1 MEENLPQVQTIQTM
15 QEAYDVVETLSKQ
28 TSGAIQKALR
38 AQLAVV
44 QLLQKPILVRTC
56 IDTVFENLYQGIEE
70 ASSEAEIK
78 LMRNQSA
85 LLVQSTLFF
94 VQATILKKKNESKE
108 EGKDL
113 FRIATQN
120 VASFSGDIL
129 KVYIEG
135 QIGEVTTLKSRI
147 ESGFSVFNNYL
158 ENKKQIDK
166 NLPDE
171 AKEMFHKRFANF
183 VFGFF
188 ENSKEE
194 EDYLKLLDSVFEKF
208 ERNKVLL
215 GKSILLSELIMN
227 NYQEII
233 DYKLRDDLLLIVK
246 KEKDLTVIK
255 PTLFNGWYL
264 LIYPFIFISLLIS
277 FIIDYFA
284 KTTFI
289 ASTFMYY
296 WLLFPLP
303 IYAFKYFKNNLKKK
317 KLIEEINEIKLAI
330 TEKKTALKHKY
341 ESISKTL
348 NPYS

>member
-1 MEENLPQVQTIQTM
+1 MEQNLPQAQSIQTM
-15 QEAYDVVETLSKQ
+15 QEAYDVVDTLSKQ
-28 TSGAIQKALR
+28 TSGVIQKALR

-44 QLLQKPILVRTC
+44 QLIQKPILVRTC
-56 IDTVFENLYQGIEE
+56 IDTVFENLHQGIEE

-78 LMRNQSA
+78 LMRKQSA

-94 VQATILKKKNESKE
+94 VQATILKKKKESNE

-120 VASFSGDIL
+120 VASFSGEIL
-129 KVYIEG
+129 LTVATNGTSLVPVGLELFK
-135 QIGEVTTLKSRI
+135 
-147 ESGFSVFNNYL
+147 NYFD
-158 ENKKQIDK
+158 NKKEIEDS
-166 NLPDE
+166 LPE
-171 AKEMFHKRFANF
+171 EKKVQFHKRFVNY
-183 VFGFF
+183 VYGFF

-208 ERNKVLL
+208 ERNKTLL

-233 DYKLRDDLLLIVK
+233 DYKLRDEIILLVK
-246 KEKDLTVIK
+246 KEKELSEIK
-255 PTLFNGWYL
+255 TSLFSGWYL

-284 KTTFI
+284 KTTII
-289 ASTFMYY
+289 ASSFMYY
-296 WLLFPLP
+296 WLLFPVP
-303 IYAFKYFKNNLKKK
+303 IYAYKYYKNSSKKN
-317 KLIEEINEIKLAI
+317 KLISEINEIKQDI
-330 TEKKTALKHKY
+330 TEKRSTLKHKY
-341 ESISKTL
+341 ESIAKTL